1 MYHSGHGCLFWAG
14 LVLLGELN
22 PFCVRRAIV
31 QKICDQP
38 GEVCVCVNNTTPL
51 AELSKMGVLEEKK
64 KPSPA
69 DGMTWGERK
78 LSLFGV

>member
-51 AELSKMGVLEEKK
+51 AELKEK

-69 DGMTWGERK
+69 DDLGGKEAK
-78 LSLFGV
+78 LVWRLGLTKG